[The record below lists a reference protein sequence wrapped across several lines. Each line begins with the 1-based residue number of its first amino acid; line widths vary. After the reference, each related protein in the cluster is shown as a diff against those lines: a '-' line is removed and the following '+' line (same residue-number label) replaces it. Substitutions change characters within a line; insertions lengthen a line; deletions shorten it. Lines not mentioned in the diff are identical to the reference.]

1 MPKEYLFSPG
11 VTLRENQGNFFIES
25 SDPLRFL
32 RLNRA
37 AYELLEH
44 LGTRSSPIQSG
55 SSQTTEMKT
64 DSFLDGLE
72 KAGYIHLQGSPPE
85 TLPSISIIVPVWNRV
100 SELHACV
107 SSLAAL
113 SYPLSRI
120 EIIVVDDA
128 SSPPVSISLEDVH
141 IKLAVS
147 PVHGGAAHAR
157 NLGCRIATGEFVA
170 FIDSDCIA
178 RSDWLRELV
187 AYIPEPGIVGGVVNH
202 PGETNIDRYENVR
215 SPLYLGRIGRRL
227 DQGSEFT
234 YLPTCN
240 MLVNRELFEE
250 IGGFD
255 ESLPIGEDVDLTWKA
270 ALHGGRVRYV
280 PTGAVEHHP
289 SGGLKRFVAR
299 YFSYGTSVARLLSKY
314 PKMRSTWRISSLKT
328 LFYVLVISGLILWNS
343 LPILAG
349 GVLPAVEFVRK
360 SYSSRRLHAPVG
372 GARIFGV
379 VLVDYYNSF
388 FELCRGLSRHFSIM
402 LLALALLSQ
411 TALVILLTAAAI
423 LAIREYVRLKP
434 KVAFPIFLSLYFLED
449 LVYQLGLWLQCLRSR
464 TLKPL
469 LPSVL
474 RPKS

>member
-44 LGTRSSPIQSG
+44 LGTRSSPIHSG

-72 KAGYIHLQGSPPE
+72 KAGYIHLQGSAPE
-85 TLPSISIIVPVWNRV
+85 TLPSISIIVPVRNRV

-113 SYPLSRI
+113 NYPLSRF

-170 FIDSDCIA
+170 FIDSDCVA

-202 PGETNIDRYENVR
+202 PGDTNIDRYENVR

-227 DQGSEFT
+227 DLGSEFT

-240 MLVNRELFEE
+240 MLVSRKLFEE

-270 ALHGGRVRYV
+270 ALHGSIEALFHHAPRSLSAISNCHGNLAYGFRGLGHQGIRATQTQGSV
-280 PTGAVEHHP
+280 PDISLAVL
-289 SGGLKRFVAR
+289 SGGPRL
-299 YFSYGTSVARLLSKY
+299 SVGALASVS
-314 PKMRSTWRISSLKT
+314 PKQNAQAASSLGAAT
-328 LFYVLVISGLILWNS
+328 EVLASRNRGSSI
-343 LPILAG
+343 
-349 GVLPAVEFVRK
+349 
-360 SYSSRRLHAPVG
+360 SRR
-372 GARIFGV
+372 FG
-379 VLVDYYNSF
+379 
-388 FELCRGLSRHFSIM
+388 FSSI
-402 LLALALLSQ
+402 ALLMHS
-411 TALVILLTAAAI
+411 ASDFS
-423 LAIREYVRLKP
+423 R
-434 KVAFPIFLSLYFLED
+434 D
-449 LVYQLGLWLQCLRSR
+449 LRM
-464 TLKPL
+464 K
-469 LPSVL
+469 
-474 RPKS
+474 